1 MSAYAVRLT
10 PGLASG
16 PFRLLVPGTVKGH
29 PRPVVSVPTN
39 NPTYREI
46 VRAELT
52 RRGLTGA
59 KVNVLG
65 VTRTDLD
72 GNGTQEVIL
81 EAAHFAGRQGL
92 DPPPVG
98 MPGDYSLLLLRQ
110 VMNGRVV
117 TTVLGEH
124 LAPRTPW
131 DPGSDQPMPMA
142 TLYRLAGIADLNGD
156 GRMEVV
162 TFGAYY
168 EGYALDV
175 NEWRSGSGL
184 KSRLQGG
191 CGV

>member
-1 MSAYAVRLT
+1 M
-10 PGLASG
+10 
-16 PFRLLVPGTVKGH
+16 
-29 PRPVVSVPTN
+29 PTN

-124 LAPRTPW
+124 LAPARPGTRVRINPCPW
-131 DPGSDQPMPMA
+131 RPCTGWPASL
-142 TLYRLAGIADLNGD
+142 T
-156 GRMEVV
+156 
-162 TFGAYY
+162 
-168 EGYALDV
+168 
-175 NEWRSGSGL
+175 
-184 KSRLQGG
+184 
-191 CGV
+191 